1 MMKKGYI
8 CKHINKS
15 IMIRKNLYKSLLLIA
30 AVIFCISLSSC
41 SKEEREATF
50 YYFKTVN
57 VSSGLSTNSEALYK
71 IQQLLVTQYDEGVQY
86 MVTDET
92 KAKQKFQKAVTDI
105 QNFDWQQNGFTLQD
119 NSSFTLELIS
129 KDNTVVASQS
139 IILK

>member
-1 MMKKGYI
+1 
-8 CKHINKS
+8 
-15 IMIRKNLYKSLLLIA
+15 
-30 AVIFCISLSSC
+30 
-41 SKEEREATF
+41 
-50 YYFKTVN
+50 
-57 VSSGLSTNSEALYK
+57 
-71 IQQLLVTQYDEGVQY
+71 